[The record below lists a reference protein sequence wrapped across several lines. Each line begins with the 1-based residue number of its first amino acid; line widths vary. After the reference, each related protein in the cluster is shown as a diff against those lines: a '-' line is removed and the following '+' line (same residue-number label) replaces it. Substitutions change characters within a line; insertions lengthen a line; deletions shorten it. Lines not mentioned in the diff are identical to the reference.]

1 MVISQEDR
9 FKKSKF
15 LLPCCNRCQTFS
27 ILPVKAT
34 PMKNLLQ
41 LSVII
46 IFFLISACDKDKSLV
61 TVVDGTW
68 ELRSQKGTS
77 NGAIYKF
84 SGNNYEMTIGLNP
97 SKSGTF
103 KISKVTDDD
112 RNSGVIYPYRIT
124 FIIDGGSKLG
134 TYLNVS
140 DTTIVMSSGQAGV
153 DEKNFIYDKVK

>member
-1 MVISQEDR
+1 M
-9 FKKSKF
+9 KY
-15 LLPCCNRCQTFS
+15 LL
-27 ILPVKAT
+27 K
-34 PMKNLLQ
+34 

-46 IFFLISACDKDKSLV
+46 VFFLISACDKDKSLV

-77 NGAIYKF
+77 HGAIYKF

-103 KISKVTDDD
+103 KISKITDDD
-112 RNSGVIYPYRIT
+112 RNSGVVYPYKIT

-134 TYLNVS
+134 TFLNVS
-140 DTTIVMSSGQAGV
+140 EKTMVMSSGQAGV
-153 DEKNFIYDKVK
+153 DETHFIYDKVK